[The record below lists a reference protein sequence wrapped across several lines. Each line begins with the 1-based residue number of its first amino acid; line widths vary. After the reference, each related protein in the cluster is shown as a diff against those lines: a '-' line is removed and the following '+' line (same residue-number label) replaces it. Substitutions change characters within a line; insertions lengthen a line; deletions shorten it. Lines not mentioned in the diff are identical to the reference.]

1 MKTIRRFLGLYTE
14 KELIAFGNKMA
25 KKTLNDYVSDAD
37 LQNFKNKI

>member
-14 KELIAFGNKMA
+14 KELIAFGNIMA
-25 KKTLNDYVSDAD
+25 KKTLNNYVSDAD

>member
-14 KELIAFGNKMA
+14 KELIAFGNIMA

>member
-14 KELIAFGNKMA
+14 KELIAFGNIMA

-37 LQNFKNKI
+37 LQNFKSE